1 MLLQMSGYAKCF
13 DEIKDISLMTIEN
26 KLIEAYNAI

>member
-1 MLLQMSGYAKCF
+1 MSGYAKCF